1 MYLLGAIATGI
12 IFLMIR
18 QKLRV
23 HWLRWAI
30 LCAALGMDIVLGAR
44 YVVDSVL

>member
-1 MYLLGAIATGI
+1 MYLLGAVATAI
-12 IFLMIR
+12 IFLMTR

-23 HWLRWAI
+23 QWLRWAPRRPGW
-30 LCAALGMDIVLGAR
+30 LDIVLGAR